1 MTVIEKYNLAVDL
14 ISGDDLLYVDYLSS
28 VEAHVPVVVD
38 LLSSYNNIVS
48 LLGGIEKKRIDL
60 YYFNGE
66 LLSNVNILGILLR
79 EVVVNRE
86 SCLSLLDEIYS
97 YCHPALRFEVKILSV
112 DVDAFVSVM
121 KSLRDLRFSVE
132 SGSVVVEDVV
142 EEVVEVVEEVVEP
155 VVEDVIE
162 EVVEEVVVAS
172 VDFESEIDFV
182 EVKKK
187 K

>member
-28 VEAHVPVVVD
+28 VDGHVPVVVD

-97 YCHPALRFEVKILSV
+97 YCHPALRFEVKILSN

-121 KSLRDLRFSVE
+121 KSLKDLRFSVE
-132 SGSVVVEDVV
+132 SGSVVVEPVV
-142 EEVVEVVEEVVEP
+142 EEIV
-155 VVEDVIE
+155 E

>member
-14 ISGDDLLYVDYLSS
+14 ISGDDLLYVGYVSD
-28 VEAHVPVVVD
+28 VESYVPVVVD

-132 SGSVVVEDVV
+132 SGSVVVEVV
-142 EEVVEVVEEVVEP
+142 EEIVVEP
-155 VVEDVIE
+155 VVED
-162 EVVEEVVVAS
+162 VVEEVVVAS

>member
-14 ISGDDLLYVDYLSS
+14 ISGDDLLYVDYLSD

-112 DVDAFVSVM
+112 DIDAFVSVM

-132 SGSVVVEDVV
+132 SGSVVVEVV
-142 EEVVEVVEEVVEP
+142 EEIVEP
-155 VVEDVIE
+155 VVEDVVE

-172 VDFESEIDFV
+172 VDFESDIDFV

>member
-1 MTVIEKYNLAVDL
+1 M
-14 ISGDDLLYVDYLSS
+14 
-28 VEAHVPVVVD
+28 AHVK
-38 LLSSYNNIVS
+38 NNEC
-48 LLGGIEKKRIDL
+48 IEKKRIDL

-112 DVDAFVSVM
+112 DIDAFVSVM
-121 KSLRDLRFSVE
+121 KNLRDLRFSVE
-132 SGSVVVEDVV
+132 SGSVVVE
-142 EEVVEVVEEVVEP
+142 EIVEP
-155 VVEDVIE
+155 VVED
-162 EVVEEVVVAS
+162 VVEEVVVAS